1 MKAATIKKEAVI
13 EALCPCC
20 GAQGLGTRLATFSYR
35 KALECPM
42 FHKSWLSA
50 EHLLRNASTWIFI
63 GYSLPGADYEFKYLL
78 KRTQLARNEALRL
91 IVITGGEP
99 EKAKETYRNYQRFF
113 GRRISM
119 SKAKRSYFKSGLET
133 EAIEYLQEIGVLKT

>member
-1 MKAATIKKEAVI
+1 
-13 EALCPCC
+13 
-20 GAQGLGTRLATFSYR
+20 
-35 KALECPM
+35 M